1 MVVVLMD
8 ERKSSG
14 KWGRGEQQAFNLQE
28 TRDLARMAGFI
39 FCSVR
44 KVPQARGGKRSVV
57 LGAEG
62 VSMCLE
68 VKVAGEQRRI
78 V

>member
-39 FCSVR
+39 FYSVR
-44 KVPQARGGKRSVV
+44 KEYP
-57 LGAEG
+57 
-62 VSMCLE
+62 
-68 VKVAGEQRRI
+68 RREA
-78 V
+78 VREA